1 MMTVELTMLFWAVVL
16 TFAQLL
22 VAVLLAIGQLGLT
35 ELTGNREGL
44 GPPSEMAGRAKRAH
58 ANMLESL
65 VLFAI
70 LILVVQVAGL
80 NNEMTALGAQIFVF
94 ARLVYAVVYIVGVPW
109 LRTVIWAISVVGMVI
124 IALPILAA

>member
-1 MMTVELTMLFWAVVL
+1 MTVELTMLFWAVVL

-44 GPPSEMAGRAKRAH
+44 APPSEMAGRAKRAH

-80 NNEMTALGAQIFVF
+80 NNEMTALGAQIFVL

>member
-1 MMTVELTMLFWAVVL
+1 MTVELTMLFWAVVL

-35 ELTGNREGL
+35 ELTGNREGFA
-44 GPPSEMAGRAKRAH
+44 PPSEMAGRAKRAH

>member
-1 MMTVELTMLFWAVVL
+1 
-16 TFAQLL
+16 
-22 VAVLLAIGQLGLT
+22 
-35 ELTGNREGL
+35 
-44 GPPSEMAGRAKRAH
+44 MAGRAKRAH

>member
-44 GPPSEMAGRAKRAH
+44 APPSEMAGRAKRAH

>member
-1 MMTVELTMLFWAVVL
+1 MTVELTMLFWAVVL

-44 GPPSEMAGRAKRAH
+44 APPSEMAGRAKRAH

>member
-1 MMTVELTMLFWAVVL
+1 MTVELTMLFWAVVL

-44 GPPSEMAGRAKRAH
+44 APPSEMAGRAKRAH

-70 LILVVQVAGL
+70 LILVVQVTGL
-80 NNEMTALGAQIFVF
+80 NNVMTALGAQIFVF

>member
-1 MMTVELTMLFWAVVL
+1 MTVELTMLFWAVAL

-44 GPPSEMAGRAKRAH
+44 APPSEMAGRAKRAH

-109 LRTVIWAISVVGMVI
+109 LRTVIWAISVVGMVM